1 MDTINFEDMF
11 ELFQLIELT
20 LEELKQERALV
31 GGLAV
36 SVQTDPRF
44 TNDIDISISVSSDEE
59 TQ

>member
-11 ELFQLIELT
+11 ELFQWIELT
-20 LEELKQERALV
+20 LEELQLERALV

>member
-20 LEELKQERALV
+20 LEELKLERALV